1 MNLSMLVA
9 GFLTVILGTAHSVFG
24 ELLIFRY
31 LRRKEV
37 VRIISVPPL
46 KKQHIGI
53 LWATWHLATV
63 LAWAFGSILF
73 GLASPIQEGTL
84 QVLVKNAATIA
95 FLSSSFLVLIGTKG
109 KHLGWI
115 ILLAI
120 ALLIWLG

>member
-1 MNLSMLVA
+1 M
-9 GFLTVILGTAHSVFG
+9 
-24 ELLIFRY
+24 
-31 LRRKEV
+31 
-37 VRIISVPPL
+37 
-46 KKQHIGI
+46 
-53 LWATWHLATV
+53 
-63 LAWAFGSILF
+63 AFGNSAGMGFWKYLVWF
-73 GLASPIQEGTL
+73 GLASPIQEDTL

>member
-9 GFLTVILGTAHSVFG
+9 GFLTVILGTAHSVLG

-31 LRRKEV
+31 LRRKELV
-37 VRIISVPPL
+37 PTMSISLL

-63 LAWAFGSILF
+63 LAWALGSILF
-73 GLASPIQEGTL
+73 GLASPVQEGTL

-95 FLSSSFLVLIGTKG
+95 FLSGSFLVLIGTKG
-109 KHLGWI
+109 KHLGWAV
-115 ILLAI
+115 LLAI
-120 ALLIWLG
+120 ALLVWLG